1 MTNKLGVHGLVFT
14 DDWSETNARAAID
27 AAARIGF
34 DLIEVLIFDPA
45 TADPKLIKG
54 LARDAGIEVAVGMA
68 LSQDADMSSLDT
80 AVARK
85 AMETV
90 ERCLE
95 ITAEIGAS
103 ALSGLV
109 YAGLGRYTAPPTEMQ
124 RKRVVE
130 RLAVLDG
137 KARAGGLRLGLEA
150 INRYETNMVNT
161 LDEAGDIIRAVG
173 STNMFIHLDTYHM
186 NIEESDIA
194 GAILRNSALIG
205 YAHLADNHRGVLGTG
220 TFDFT
225 KLFRTLAHI
234 GYAGAYTVESFS
246 PAALSAETAGAIS
259 LWRRSW
265 DSADTAAAA
274 ALAFMRANVETA
286 RSAQAVW

>member
-14 DDWSETNARAAID
+14 DDWSETNAKAAID

-45 TADPKLIKG
+45 ATDPKLIKR
-54 LARDAGIEVAVGMA
+54 LAQDAGIDVAVGMA
-68 LSQDADMSSLDT
+68 LSREADMSSVDA
-80 AVARK
+80 AVAGK
-85 AMETV
+85 AEETV

-95 ITAEIGAS
+95 ISAEIGAP

-124 RKRVVE
+124 RKLVSE
-130 RLAVLDG
+130 RLAGLDR
-137 KARAGGLRLGLEA
+137 KAMAKGLKLGLEA
-150 INRYETNMVNT
+150 INRYETNMANT

-173 STNMFIHLDTYHM
+173 SKNMFIHLDTYHM

-194 GAILRNSALIG
+194 GAILRNRALIG

-225 KLFRTLAHI
+225 TLFRTLAHI

-246 PAALSAETAGAIS
+246 PAALSADTAGAIS

-265 DSADTAAAA
+265 DSADAAAAA
-274 ALAFMRANVETA
+274 ALAFMRVNLEAA